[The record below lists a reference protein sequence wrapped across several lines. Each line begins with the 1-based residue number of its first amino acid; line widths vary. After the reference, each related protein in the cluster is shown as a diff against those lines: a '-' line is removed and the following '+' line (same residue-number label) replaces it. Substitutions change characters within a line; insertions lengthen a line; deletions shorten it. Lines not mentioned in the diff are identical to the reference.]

1 MASKLE
7 KNKQYK
13 ERYKHNRQYDN
24 LSFDTLVNF
33 LHKRDCTIKKIRSEN
48 KQLKQNNSTLKS
60 ELQESNFK
68 CKTLNAREQYFSN
81 ALCNVQSENA
91 SQSDSDSDSDS
102 DYEEQCIIENTR
114 NITNIKDIA
123 WAENAMYILGLRQ
136 YCHATNIPQVLEIAA
151 LFFIHNG
158 YELEG
163 FEIIIPSPTKCTR
176 YSRNLAC
183 HINSIYSAVQLYC
196 GEFKGDGHCM
206 SRDGSSWNAIPIE
219 TMIIITRYV
228 GECDFEYSDDN
239 DVQMKNNNTN
249 VKEITDSDYESET
262 PTSQSPA
269 PSYSTSSTASINN
282 EHMDIDTSNDI
293 SITNDAIELIWET
306 IELSKLSKNWLNVYQ
321 KQFH

>member
-1 MASKLE
+1 MASKLD
-7 KNKQYK
+7 KNYQYK
-13 ERYKHNRQYDN
+13 QRHIQSRQYEN

-33 LHKRDCTIKKIRSEN
+33 LYKRDCTIKKIRGEN
-48 KQLKQNNSTLKS
+48 KELKKENHTLICQLEQ
-60 ELQESNFK
+60 SNIK
-68 CKTLNAREQYFSN
+68 CKKLDAREKYFSN
-81 ALCNVQSENA
+81 ALCNVQSEK
-91 SQSDSDSDSDS
+91 QRESDSDS
-102 DYEEQCIIENTR
+102 DYVEQDCGIEHNK
-114 NITNIKDIA
+114 NINNGTKDIA

-136 YCHATNIPQVLEIAA
+136 YCHANNIPEVLKIAA

-158 YELEG
+158 YELQG
-163 FEIIIPSPTKCTR
+163 VEIIIPSPTKCTR